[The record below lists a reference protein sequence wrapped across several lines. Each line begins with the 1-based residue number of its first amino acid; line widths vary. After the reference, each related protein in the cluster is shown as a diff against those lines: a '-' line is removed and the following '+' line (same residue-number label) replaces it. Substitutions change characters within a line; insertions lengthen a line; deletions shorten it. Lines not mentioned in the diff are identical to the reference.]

1 LRVDGRLAIGLK
13 NKFVFLIAALFL
25 GSHILLGAIQFYL
38 FKNEQWNLINNRIKT
53 TATLLLKSDLSK
65 DDLDDVEFA
74 RTLIESSID
83 SQPFNLFIR
92 IFSDSFQLLY
102 QTGESYSAPFP
113 TNPSQ
118 RWNTYQHT
126 NDSVLRTLV
135 IPLPRNKSDKQR
147 YLEVGMIIDNDLIG
161 TRHIKNVSIVLII
174 ISVVT
179 AFLLTQIL
187 VRSFLSPLKIM
198 SETIRDLSK
207 SIGER
212 TFDVTKRAISIP
224 KNLYS
229 EEFEEL
235 ISDLETL
242 SNTIRI
248 RFNDTRFWTAQ
259 MAHELR
265 TPLTIITNRAE
276 QLAPHIDPDQ
286 RHQLKDITDELNY
299 LKQLLSAFM
308 NWVEASQT
316 LAVSSELNVI
326 NLNQLVAEVA
336 HLYQNRHVKLNLN
349 LGSDLKII
357 CNKFFI
363 KQLVTNVIDNA
374 VKYST
379 DNQIEVVIQNNQ
391 LTIKNKGRAF
401 SHDILNRLGL
411 PFNYDKSNKK
421 GFGLGLA
428 WVKMICDNY
437 RIHLDVKNHL
447 TDTGDTFIVL
457 SLNFSSLILQP
468 EHDRE

>member
-1 LRVDGRLAIGLK
+1 MRVDGKLVIGLK

-25 GSHILLGAIQFYL
+25 SSHIVLGAIQYYL
-38 FKNEQWNLINNRIKT
+38 FKNEQWNLINDRIET

-65 DDLDDVEFA
+65 DDLDDFEYA

-102 QTGESYSAPFP
+102 QTGESFSAPFP
-113 TNPSQ
+113 VNTSQ

-126 NDSVLRTLV
+126 DDSVIRTLLL
-135 IPLPRNKSDKQR
+135 PLPKNKSDKQR
-147 YLEVGMIIDNDLIG
+147 YLEVGMIIDHDLIG
-161 TRHIKNVSIVLII
+161 TRHIKNVSILLII
-174 ISVVT
+174 IFVVT

-187 VRSFLSPLKIM
+187 VRSFLSPLKVM
-198 SETIRDLSK
+198 SEIVRDLSK

-224 KNLYS
+224 KNLHS

-235 ISDLETL
+235 IADLETL
-242 SNTIRI
+242 SNTIRL

-276 QLAPHIDPDQ
+276 QLAPHIDPSQ

-299 LKQLLSAFM
+299 LKELLSAFM

-316 LAVSSELNVI
+316 LAVSSEVNVI
-326 NLNQLVAEVA
+326 NLSQMVTEVA
-336 HLYQNRHVKLNLN
+336 NLYENKQVKLNLS
-349 LGSDLKII
+349 LRQELKII

-379 DNQIEVVIQNNQ
+379 DGHVDIIIRDNELI
-391 LTIKNKGRAF
+391 IKNKGPVF
-401 SHDILNRLGL
+401 SQDILNRIGL

-428 WVKMICDNY
+428 WIKMICDHY
-437 RIHLDVKNHL
+437 RISLEVNNHS
-447 TDTGDTFIVL
+447 TDTGDNLIIL
-457 SLNFSSLILQP
+457 KLNFSSLVLQP
-468 EHDRE
+468 EHDSN